1 MTTFDRITVLVI
13 RITGVFQVLLGIAFW
28 TRNALPLIPIHM
40 LVGSL
45 FVISLLV
52 LGIRACVKGAGAG
65 RAALLMGWGVFV
77 LAFGMVQA
85 QILPGPYHWVIRT
98 LHLLVGIV
106 AMALADR
113 TSRGLKSSKPGRPT
127 VLDARPA

>member
-1 MTTFDRITVLVI
+1 MTTFDRITMLIV
-13 RITGVFQVLLGIAFW
+13 RITGIFQVLLGIALW
-28 TRNALPLIPIHM
+28 TGNALPLIPLHM
-40 LVGSL
+40 LVGSI
-45 FVISLLV
+45 FVIALLI
-52 LGIRACVKGAGAG
+52 LGIRAGVKGAGAG
-65 RAALLMGWGVFV
+65 RAALLLGWGALV

-85 QILPGPYHWVIRT
+85 QILPGPYHWIIRT

-113 TSRGLKSSKPGRPT
+113 TSRRMKGMRPGRPT

>member
-1 MTTFDRITVLVI
+1 MTTFDRITILII
-13 RITGVFQVLLGIAFW
+13 RITGIFQVLLGIAFW
-28 TRNALPLIPIHM
+28 TGNALPLLPVHM
-40 LVGSL
+40 LVGSI
-45 FVISLLV
+45 FVVALLV
-52 LGIRACVKGAGAG
+52 LGIRAGVKGAGAG

-85 QILPGPYHWVIRT
+85 QILPGPYHWIIRT

-113 TSRGLKSSKPGRPT
+113 LSRRMTGLRSGRSA
-127 VLDARPA
+127 VLGARPI

>member
-1 MTTFDRITVLVI
+1 MTTFDRITMLII
-13 RITGVFQVLLGIAFW
+13 RITGIFQVLLGIVFW
-28 TRNALPLIPIHM
+28 TGNALPLIPLHM

-52 LGIRACVKGAGAG
+52 LGIRAGVKGAGAG
-65 RAALLMGWGVFV
+65 PAALAMGWGALV

-85 QILPGPYHWVIRT
+85 QILPGPYHGIIRT
-98 LHLLVGIV
+98 LHLLVGIA
-106 AMALADR
+106 AMGLADR
-113 TSRGLKSSKPGRPT
+113 LSRRMKGTKPGRPA